1 MAGKLLATCQGYWEV
16 RERTKERAK
25 EIIGPRPYHS
35 FMGLLTYSPG
45 RTRVKICGL
54 KTSADVDSAVAA
66 GVDAVGFVF
75 YPPSVRAVSP
85 NIAAQLIS
93 RLPAGVDAVGLVV
106 NATDEQFAA
115 IRAAASITLWQFHG
129 DETPE
134 RCAQLAAGEPWMKA
148 ARVGTG
154 FAFDDFS
161 LQYGQANAF
170 LLDALVEGYGGGG
183 VPFDW
188 QGIPQTWVSENA
200 PRVVLSGGL
209 NVHNVGEA
217 IARLHPCAVDVSS
230 GVEISRG
237 VKDPALMTQF
247 IQAVRAADVKTSSQ

>member
-1 MAGKLLATCQGYWEV
+1 MAGKLLATRQGY
-16 RERTKERAK
+16 REAR

-237 VKDPALMTQF
+237 VKDPALMAQF
-247 IQAVRAADVKTSSQ
+247 IQAVRAADAKTSSQ

>member
-1 MAGKLLATCQGYWEV
+1 
-16 RERTKERAK
+16 
-25 EIIGPRPYHS
+25 
-35 FMGLLTYSPG
+35 MGLLTFSPG

-54 KTSADVDSAVAA
+54 RTPADIDAAVAA

-75 YPPSVRAVSP
+75 YPPSPRAVTP

-93 RLPAGVDAVGLVV
+93 RLPAGIDAVGLVV
-106 NATDEQFAA
+106 NATDAEFAA
-115 IRAAASITLWQFHG
+115 IKATAPITLWQFHG
-129 DETPE
+129 DETPQ
-134 RCAQLAAGEPWMKA
+134 RCQELAASQPWVKA
-148 ARVGTG
+148 ARVGAQ
-154 FAFDDFS
+154 FAYDDFS
-161 LQYGQANAF
+161 LQYRDANAF

-209 NVHNVGEA
+209 NTHNVGEA

-230 GVEISRG
+230 GVESSRG
-237 VKDPALMTQF
+237 VKDPALMAEF
-247 IQAVRAADVKTSSQ
+247 VKAVRAADEKSSSQ

>member
-1 MAGKLLATCQGYWEV
+1 
-16 RERTKERAK
+16 
-25 EIIGPRPYHS
+25 
-35 FMGLLTYSPG
+35 MGLLTYSASL
-45 RTRVKICGL
+45 TRVKICGL
-54 KTSADVDSAVAA
+54 KTSADIDAAIAA

-85 NIAAQLIS
+85 NVAAQLIS
-93 RLPAGVDAVGLVV
+93 RLPVGVDAVGLVV

-115 IRAAASITLWQFHG
+115 IKTIAPITLWQFHG

-134 RCAQLAAGEPWMKA
+134 RCSQLADGQPWIKA
-148 ARVGTG
+148 ARIGQD
-154 FAFDDFS
+154 FAFSEFS
-161 LQYGQANAF
+161 LQYRQANAF

-209 NVHNVGEA
+209 NTHNVGEA

-230 GVEISRG
+230 GVESSRG
-237 VKDPALMTQF
+237 VKDPALMAEF
-247 IQAVRAADVKTSSQ
+247 VKAVRAADVKSSSQ

>member
-1 MAGKLLATCQGYWEV
+1 
-16 RERTKERAK
+16 
-25 EIIGPRPYHS
+25 
-35 FMGLLTYSPG
+35 MGLLTYSPS

-54 KTSADVDSAVAA
+54 KTSEDVDAAVAA

-85 NIAAQLIS
+85 NVAAQLIS
-93 RLPAGVDAVGLVV
+93 RLPVGVDAVGLVV

-115 IRAAASITLWQFHG
+115 IKAIAPITLWQFHG
-129 DETPE
+129 DETQE
-134 RCAQLAAGEPWMKA
+134 HCIELADGQPWIKA
-148 ARVGTG
+148 ARIGPG
-154 FAFDDFS
+154 FAFSEFS
-161 LQYGQANAF
+161 LQYRQANAF

-209 NVHNVGEA
+209 NTHNVGEA

-230 GVEISRG
+230 GVESSRG
-237 VKDPALMTQF
+237 VKDPALMAQF
-247 IQAVRAADVKTSSQ
+247 IKAVRAADEKSSSQ

>member
-1 MAGKLLATCQGYWEV
+1 
-16 RERTKERAK
+16 
-25 EIIGPRPYHS
+25 
-35 FMGLLTYSPG
+35 MGLLTYSPG

-54 KTSADVDSAVAA
+54 KTPADVDAAVAA

-75 YPPSVRAVSP
+75 YPPSPRAVSP
-85 NIAAQLIS
+85 NIAASLIS

-106 NATDEQFAA
+106 NASDEQFEA

-129 DETPE
+129 DESPQECE
-134 RCAQLAAGEPWMKA
+134 RLAAGDPWMKA
-148 ARVGTG
+148 ARIGAQ
-154 FAFDDFS
+154 FPFDEFS
-161 LQYGQANAF
+161 LQYSQANAF

-188 QGIPQTWVSENA
+188 QGIPQVWVSANA

-209 NVHNVGEA
+209 NTHIVGEA

-230 GVEISRG
+230 GVEISKG
-237 VKDPALMTQF
+237 IKDPVLMAQF
-247 IQAVRAADVKTSSQ
+247 IEAVRAADAKAST

>member
-35 FMGLLTYSPG
+35 FMGLLTHSPG

-237 VKDPALMTQF
+237 VKDPALMAQF
-247 IQAVRAADVKTSSQ
+247 IQAVRAADAKTSSQ